1 LGKAKDLGPH
11 FIPFHSPWAA
21 TSPDLLIGSY
31 ALAKGVRIIMDRK
44 TLNPGQQFDIDAIAD
59 CYWPWN
65 AACC

>member
-1 LGKAKDLGPH
+1 MCSLHKGNAG
-11 FIPFHSPWAA
+11 SAA
-21 TSPDLLIGSY
+21 MLQWTCIG
-31 ALAKGVRIIMDRK
+31 RIIMDRK